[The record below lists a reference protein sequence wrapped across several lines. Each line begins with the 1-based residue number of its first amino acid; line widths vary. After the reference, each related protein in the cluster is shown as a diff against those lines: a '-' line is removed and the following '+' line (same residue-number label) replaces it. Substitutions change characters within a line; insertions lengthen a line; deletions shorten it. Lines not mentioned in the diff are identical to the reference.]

1 MKSQTIEVGLDVES
15 ITIVRT
21 TSEPQAVAPVE
32 TQPPQP
38 QQRRGGKKGP
48 RKQGENESDADHA
61 TRVKRYNKRNK
72 IGQPAPAEP
81 AASLPTRAASD
92 KPKPKGFATTLCKC
106 RGDKQKS
113 KKQGTYGQAGYV
125 AAVYEPIT
133 DFSAFGIGT
142 LEIPAG
148 QALCGT
154 FRKKDSEE
162 TFDAAV
168 YHTGHGTRNGDWM
181 QLLFYDEATGEAK
194 GGGGRP
200 LFKTNDD
207 IVELFLMPC
216 NCEACKN
223 KAVA

>member
-1 MKSQTIEVGLDVES
+1 MRTQRIEIGPDVEEV
-15 ITIVRT
+15 TIVRT
-21 TSEPQAVAPVE
+21 ISEPKATAPVE
-32 TQPPQP
+32 PQP
-38 QQRRGGKKGP
+38 QQRSGGKRGP

-61 TRVKRYNKRNK
+61 ARVARYEKKNGK
-72 IGQPAPAEP
+72 PDATP
-81 AASLPTRAASD
+81 AASLPTREASN
-92 KPKPKGFATTLCKC
+92 KSKPKGFATTLCKC

-113 KKQGTYGQAGYV
+113 KRQGTYGQPDYV

-133 DFSAFGIGT
+133 DFSAFGIPS

-154 FRKKDSEE
+154 FRKRDSKE

-168 YHTGHGTRNGDWM
+168 YHTGHGERNGDWM

-194 GGGGRP
+194 GGNGRP

-216 NCEACKN
+216 QCEGCK
-223 KAVA
+223 AS